1 MRGRLRLSGGSG
13 GSPAAALEPGL
24 AQPEPPIRIRSY
36 WNQVWLRFRAD
47 RLAVVSAF
55 FLAFVVL
62 ACFAGGPIL
71 ERVLGHG
78 PNTIFPYGASE
89 NLTPVGPWS
98 WVPDTQSGA
107 TPGPDTPKTLLILGA
122 DSSLGRDELLRLLAG
137 GRVSLEI
144 GFLSALIAI
153 LIGLT
158 LGATAG
164 FYGGWVDSLIS
175 RTTEFVMS
183 FPLLLF
189 LIALGDAI
197 SDRFD
202 FITLAGAFEPGVLS
216 LAVVFGLFT
225 WFYPARVIRT
235 IVIQLREQEFVEAAR
250 MIGAS
255 DARIIRTHLLPHL
268 VAPLL
273 IWGSFVAATNIVLE
287 AAISFLNLGIHLPT
301 ASWGNMLST
310 NWGTLLAFDP
320 AEVYRVN
327 SAWTMIW
334 PSATVLLTVLALTL
348 VGEGLRTAFDPKAEG

>member
-1 MRGRLRLSGGSG
+1 MLGRLRLAGASG
-13 GSPAAALEPGL
+13 AAALEPAL
-24 AQPEPPIRIRSY
+24 PPEPQIRLRGFWSD
-36 WNQVWLRFRAD
+36 VWRRFRSD
-47 RLAVVSAF
+47 RLAFAGAVTLGV
-55 FLAFVVL
+55 VVL
-62 ACFAGGPIL
+62 ACFAGEPL
-71 ERVLGHG
+71 LSHVLGHG

-89 NLTPVGPWS
+89 NLKPVGPWS
-98 WVPDTQSGA
+98 WIPDTQSGS
-107 TPGPDTPKTLLILGA
+107 TPAADAPKTLLVLGA

-158 LGATAG
+158 LGACAG

-189 LIALGDAI
+189 LIALGQAI

-216 LAVVFGLFT
+216 LSVVFGLFT

-235 IVIQLREQEFVEAAR
+235 VVQQLREQEFVEAAR

-255 DARIIRTHLLPHL
+255 DTRIMRTHLLPHL
-268 VAPLL
+268 AGPLL

-287 AAISFLNLGIHLPT
+287 SAISFLNLGIHLPT

-310 NWGTLLAFDP
+310 NWGTLLAFAP
-320 AEVYRVN
+320 NEVYRVTSN
-327 SAWTMIW
+327 WTMLW
-334 PSATVLLTVLALTL
+334 PSAVMLITVLALTL